1 MNATTEGLGLA
12 PGPAGP
18 KARPWD
24 APARLL
30 FSVLAALE
38 SGRLVVVTPTGQ
50 RHTFEGSR
58 PGPEARLEIR
68 DWGVIGAMVK
78 RAEIGLFEGWRDGAI
93 ATPDMTALLAL
104 LAVNRAALE
113 GVYFGHPVARWL
125 LRAAHALR
133 ANTRAGSRRN
143 IHAHYDLGNEF
154 YGLWL
159 DPGMSYSSALF
170 TRPGQALARAQD
182 AKYDR
187 LLDRLGIE
195 AGHRVLEVGCGWG
208 GFAERAAAT
217 RGCRVDGVTIS
228 RAQLDYARERIARAG
243 LADRV
248 DLRFCD
254 YRDLEGRYDRLV
266 SIEMVEAVGERYWPR
281 YFRMVRDRLKPGG
294 RAAIQSIVIED
305 AAFHDYRRTSDFIR
319 EYIFPGGMLPSP
331 RRLREEAAKAGLVV
345 GEMFGFGRDY
355 AETLRRWRAAFDAA
369 EAEVRALGFDDAF
382 LAAWRF
388 YLHYC
393 EAGFDTGRVDVVQLE
408 LARPA

>member
-1 MNATTEGLGLA
+1 LNATTDSLRGD
-12 PGPAGP
+12 PGPAAP
-18 KARPWD
+18 RARPR
-24 APARLL
+24 PARLL
-30 FSVLAALE
+30 FSVLAALDA
-38 SGRLVVVTPTGQ
+38 GRLVVVTPTGQ

-58 PGPEARLEIR
+58 PGPDARLEIR
-68 DWGVIGAMVK
+68 DWEAIGAMVK
-78 RAEIGLFEGWRDGAI
+78 RAEIGLFEGWRDGTI
-93 ATPDMTALLAL
+93 ATPDMTALLTL
-104 LAVNRAALE
+104 LALNRPALE

-133 ANTRAGSRRN
+133 ANTRAGSARN
-143 IHAHYDLGNEF
+143 IHAHYDLGNDF
-154 YGLWL
+154 YRLWL
-159 DPGMSYSSALF
+159 DPGMTYSSALF
-170 TRPGQALARAQD
+170 TRPGLGLAEAQD
-182 AKYDR
+182 AKVDR
-187 LLDRLGIE
+187 ILDRLGIE

-228 RAQLDYARERIARAG
+228 RAQLAYARDRIERAG

-248 DLRFCD
+248 DLRLRD
-254 YRDLEGRYDRLV
+254 YRDLEGEYDRLV
-266 SIEMVEAVGERYWPR
+266 SVEMVEAVGERYWPR
-281 YFRMVRDRLKPGG
+281 YFRMVRERLKPGG

-305 AAFHDYRRTSDFIR
+305 AAFDDYRRTSDFIR

-345 GEMFGFGRDY
+345 DGMFGFGRDY

-369 EAEVRALGFDDAF
+369 EARVRALGFDDAF

-408 LARPA
+408 LSRPA